1 MGVSSLR
8 SFALRSS
15 DDAHDTFT
23 STFNFVQTQRVE
35 SSDRVK
41 ASKVLFEAAKKF
53 GNPKLAAI
61 ATAVRLDAFA
71 MRWDGLLDYLPEGR
85 VDALY
90 LPDFQSLQV
99 SEKQHQEVVG
109 NRLSRMQASG

>member
-1 MGVSSLR
+1 
-8 SFALRSS
+8 
-15 DDAHDTFT
+15 
-23 STFNFVQTQRVE
+23 
-35 SSDRVK
+35 
-41 ASKVLFEAAKKF
+41 
-53 GNPKLAAI
+53 
-61 ATAVRLDAFA
+61 VRLDAFA